1 MGVRT
6 QYLWMCPSGAGNP
19 IVGDT
24 QHLLQPQIDTET
36 QHSHNRPPWFSVPWR
51 PIWPH
56 LYFCKVLLLLCLW
69 GNLILLLLF
78 SLILKILQNSS
89 GLNTWLICFKD
100 ALCSSELTVFSPY
113 FPYLTRKSFHWLVR
127 HRNTSERQAAR
138 LLGKGMIY
146 SETS

>member
-6 QYLWMCPSGAGNP
+6 RYLWMCPSGAGNP

-24 QHLLQPQIDTET
+24 QHLPQPQIDIET

-51 PIWPH
+51 PIRPH

-113 FPYLTRKSFHWLVR
+113 FPYLIRKSFHWLVR